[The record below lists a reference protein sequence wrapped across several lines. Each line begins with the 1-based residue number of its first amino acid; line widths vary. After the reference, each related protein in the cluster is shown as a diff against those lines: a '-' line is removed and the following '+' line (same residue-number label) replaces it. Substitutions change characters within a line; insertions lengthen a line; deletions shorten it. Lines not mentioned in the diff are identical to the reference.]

1 VTDPVRDAVIVA
13 SPTDERRR
21 IAGVPL
27 LVRTAL
33 VLQRAGIERLFVD
46 GPVTPP
52 VDARIRVP
60 VFAGPPADGAPRIV
74 VGAGTVV
81 DETIVRELVRSR
93 APGYE
98 RDGARITFEP
108 SAAARL
114 IAPPVGVLLPASR
127 PDATIER
134 SLLAGLENP
143 RDGYLDRLIHR
154 RLSPPLTRRLLAT
167 SLTPN
172 QVTIAGVALGIAG
185 GLLVGAPSVAGV
197 LAGISLL
204 LVSGVLDCVD
214 GEMARMRFAESAI
227 GHTLDV
233 VGDTLVHAALLA
245 GIALRLAHET
255 AWPGTGTLVLLAVGV
270 VGAFVTIT
278 WSERN
283 EARRHRV
290 RGAWENRVL
299 DGVLSPLSTRDWYV
313 FPIAFALAG
322 RLDVLVPAAAW
333 GAQAFWVVV
342 ALLVWRVL
350 RRA

>member
-1 VTDPVRDAVIVA
+1 
-13 SPTDERRR
+13 
-21 IAGVPL
+21 
-27 LVRTAL
+27 
-33 VLQRAGIERLFVD
+33 
-46 GPVTPP
+46 
-52 VDARIRVP
+52 
-60 VFAGPPADGAPRIV
+60 
-74 VGAGTVV
+74 
-81 DETIVRELVRSR
+81 
-93 APGYE
+93 
-98 RDGARITFEP
+98 
-108 SAAARL
+108 
-114 IAPPVGVLLPASR
+114 
-127 PDATIER
+127 
-134 SLLAGLENP
+134 
-143 RDGYLDRLIHR
+143 
-154 RLSPPLTRRLLAT
+154 
-167 SLTPN
+167 
-172 QVTIAGVALGIAG
+172 
-185 GLLVGAPSVAGV
+185 
-197 LAGISLL
+197 
-204 LVSGVLDCVD
+204 
-214 GEMARMRFAESAI
+214 MARMRFAESAI